1 MKTGLQLWAG
11 TQQSYEGYLEGMLKA
26 RADAGFKA
34 DFNYDSQVLSQ
45 ILSVD
50 NGVGVINI
58 AGSLVEGS
66 AGFGVFFGMIG
77 YNDIRNALA
86 AAVTD
91 PAVQSIMLNIG
102 SGGGMVAGCHEC
114 SQLIAR
120 VDTIKPVV
128 TYTGSAM
135 ASAALW
141 LGSQGQYAVA
151 SETAIVGSIGILM
164 VHMDRSQELAQA
176 GIKPTIIRAGSEK
189 ALATPFEALTAEAK
203 DALQTMAND
212 LYDIFLPQVAAG
224 RGVAVT
230 TADKKFGQG
239 REFLG
244 KAAKTAGLVDAVGTY
259 EDAMKKAMALMKKA
273 KTTASASRGI
283 GATNNSNV
291 QAQASTGTVL
301 LADNLTNHLGT
312 SMKTQT
318 LSAEQLAAMAAGVEL
333 GAEKTEEEIATES
346 AAAAAAELARVT
358 AREADEALAAGGG
371 TTSVAA
377 VAPLV
382 NEAVALLKGM
392 LATANQ
398 DLLTARVETA
408 TAVAALAANV
418 QANTAAATQAAAMTD
433 IARASVRTMG
443 LHFGTTAEAAAAM
456 TPAEVLAEH
465 TRLSGLFRAKFKVG
479 GVAATS
485 LGKPEA
491 DAKAPTMTDRELE
504 IAIKLPRA
512 K

>member
-1 MKTGLQLWAG
+1 
-11 TQQSYEGYLEGMLKA
+11 
-26 RADAGFKA
+26 
-34 DFNYDSQVLSQ
+34 
-45 ILSVD
+45 
-50 NGVGVINI
+50 
-58 AGSLVEGS
+58 
-66 AGFGVFFGMIG
+66 
-77 YNDIRNALA
+77 
-86 AAVTD
+86 
-91 PAVQSIMLNIG
+91 
-102 SGGGMVAGCHEC
+102 
-114 SQLIAR
+114 
-120 VDTIKPVV
+120 
-128 TYTGSAM
+128 
-135 ASAALW
+135 
-141 LGSQGQYAVA
+141 
-151 SETAIVGSIGILM
+151 M

-259 EDAMKKAMALMKKA
+259 EDAMKKA